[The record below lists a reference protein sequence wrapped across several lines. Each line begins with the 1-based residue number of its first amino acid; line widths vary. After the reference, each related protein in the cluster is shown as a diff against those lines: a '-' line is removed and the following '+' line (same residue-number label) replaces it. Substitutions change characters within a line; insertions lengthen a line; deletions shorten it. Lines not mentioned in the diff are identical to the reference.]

1 MKESEYAPII
11 LETIGSN
18 GASIGTLKT
27 SCGQG
32 NKISNMR
39 KALYRL
45 LKEGKIEFNGYDKE
59 FTKFSYDGI
68 MLKKVNPNI
77 TNPIF
82 VKGLLDNPLK
92 DDNYLKITKIFKKR
106 IDDINR
112 IYNYEIKTL
121 ENIMDKMPLKK
132 AIKLGYIKSD
142 DAYTKS
148 HNRKDVT
155 KNNEKGIITFD
166 DILKE
171 HPGTEIYYLN
181 GSFKT
186 DLAFS
191 IDFNSK
197 EKYPYFGSKTIL
209 YYDGKVNWNF
219 LKKYKSYF
227 SHLPINDWGKKR
239 LFEYFIIGAL
249 KEKGENKDDRLWKLA
264 SLLAETDHV
273 KFVEKLRVLEY
284 INENEVDNFS
294 DNPRFLI

>member
-32 NKISNMR
+32 NKISNMK

-155 KNNEKGIITFD
+155 KNNESFKHLCWHCSRSISELFTSTIELFENRNIILRELPNRHGLFKKLVSDFNTTFIFMFVPPPLLFDKIVSYNNYITNDFDNYSNKVLHTIKFNTTKLWITF
-166 DILKE
+166 
-171 HPGTEIYYLN
+171 
-181 GSFKT
+181 
-186 DLAFS
+186 
-191 IDFNSK
+191 
-197 EKYPYFGSKTIL
+197 
-209 YYDGKVNWNF
+209 
-219 LKKYKSYF
+219 
-227 SHLPINDWGKKR
+227 
-239 LFEYFIIGAL
+239 
-249 KEKGENKDDRLWKLA
+249 
-264 SLLAETDHV
+264 
-273 KFVEKLRVLEY
+273 
-284 INENEVDNFS
+284 
-294 DNPRFLI
+294 